1 MDKELLNKEKIIE
14 TLLQNSDRLKGF
26 GVNKIG
32 LFGSY
37 VRNESSIKSDIDFF
51 VEFYPKKKNYKNFIH
66 LAYFLE
72 DLFKT
77 KVDLL
82 TSNSISPY
90 LRPHIIKEVEYV
102 SISH

>member
-1 MDKELLNKEKIIE
+1 MTTIHLNKENIYRI
-14 TLLQNSDRLKGF
+14 LVLNSDKVKEF

-37 VRNESSIKSDIDFF
+37 VRNEFKQDSDVDFI
-51 VEFYPKKKNYKNFIH
+51 VEFFPDKKNYKNFIH

-72 DLFKT
+72 DLLKT

-82 TSNSISPY
+82 TPNSLSPLLESY
-90 LRPHIIKEVEYV
+90 ILKEIEYV
-102 SISH
+102 SLCH

>member
-1 MDKELLNKEKIIE
+1 MTTSHLSKEKIYR
-14 TLLQNSDRLKGF
+14 LLILNSDKVKEF

-37 VRNESSIKSDIDFF
+37 VRDEFKQDSDVDII
-51 VEFYPKKKNYKNFIH
+51 VEFVAGKKSYKNFIH

-72 DLFKT
+72 DLFET

-82 TSNSISPY
+82 TPNSLSPLLKSY
-90 LRPHIIKEVEYV
+90 ILKEIEYV
-102 SISH
+102 SLSH